1 MENLIFSLNATI
13 PIFLMMVLGVFFRK
27 TGLLKENMI
36 NGLNQF
42 VFKATLPVLLFG
54 DLAKQDFAEAWNGKF
69 VAFCFVVTLV
79 SISLVALMSMALKD
93 KSQRGEFI
101 QGAYRSSAAILGIA
115 FITNIYGNSGMTPL
129 MIVSAVPL
137 YNIYSV
143 IILTFCAN
151 NQDHSDKAATIKRA
165 FKNIL
170 TNPIILGI
178 AAGVPFSLLNI
189 ELPPLVL
196 KTVTNVAQTATP
208 MALLAVGAGF
218 EGRKAIKKL
227 KPTMIAT
234 FIKLVALPAI
244 YFPFAIAMG
253 FRESALV
260 AILIMV
266 GSPTTVT
273 CYIMAKNMGNDGVLS
288 SSIIVMATLL
298 SSVTLTFWIFLLKSM
313 GLI

>member
-115 FITNIYGNSGMTPL
+115 FITNIYGNSGMAPL
-129 MIVSAVPL
+129 MIIGSVPL
-137 YNIYSV
+137 YNIMAVLVLSFTKPGQSGMSPELLKKTLKGIV
-143 IILTFCAN
+143 
-151 NQDHSDKAATIKRA
+151 
-165 FKNIL
+165 

-178 AAGVPFSLLNI
+178 LAGALWSLLR
-189 ELPPLVL
+189 LPMPTILS
-196 KTVTNVAQTATP
+196 KTVSNLGSLTTPLGLMTMGAAFNWGEAKTDMGPAFVASFMKLFGLCTLFLPVAV
-208 MALLAVGAGF
+208 LL
-218 EGRKAIKKL
+218 
-227 KPTMIAT
+227 
-234 FIKLVALPAI
+234 
-244 YFPFAIAMG
+244 G
-253 FRESALV
+253 FREAELI
-260 AILIMV
+260 AILVML
-266 GSPTTVT
+266 GSSTTVSS
-273 CYIMAKNMGNDGVLS
+273 YVMARNMGHSGVLS
-288 SSIIVMATLL
+288 SSIVAITTLG
-298 SSVTLTFWIFLLKSM
+298 SAFSLTFWLYVLKTLA
-313 GLI
+313 LI

>member
-115 FITNIYGNSGMTPL
+115 FITNIYGNSGMAPL
-129 MIVSAVPL
+129 MIIGSVPL
-137 YNIYSV
+137 YNIMAVVVLSFTKPGQNGMSPE
-143 IILTFCAN
+143 L
-151 NQDHSDKAATIKRA
+151 IKKTLKGIA
-165 FKNIL
+165 

-178 AAGVPFSLLNI
+178 LAGALWSVLR
-189 ELPPLVL
+189 LPMPTILT
-196 KTVTNVAQTATP
+196 KTVSSLGGLTTPLGLMAMGAAFNWSEAKYGMGPAFAASFMKLIGLCTLFLPVAV
-208 MALLAVGAGF
+208 LL
-218 EGRKAIKKL
+218 
-227 KPTMIAT
+227 
-234 FIKLVALPAI
+234 
-244 YFPFAIAMG
+244 G
-253 FRESALV
+253 FREAELI
-260 AILIMV
+260 AILVML
-266 GSPTTVT
+266 GSSTTVSS
-273 CYIMAKNMGNDGVLS
+273 YVMARNMGHSGVLS
-288 SSIIVMATLL
+288 SSIVAITTLG
-298 SSVTLTFWIFLLKSM
+298 SAFSLTFWLYVLKTLA
-313 GLI
+313 LI

>member
-1 MENLIFSLNATI
+1 
-13 PIFLMMVLGVFFRK
+13 
-27 TGLLKENMI
+27 
-36 NGLNQF
+36 
-42 VFKATLPVLLFG
+42 
-54 DLAKQDFAEAWNGKF
+54 
-69 VAFCFVVTLV
+69 
-79 SISLVALMSMALKD
+79 
-93 KSQRGEFI
+93 
-101 QGAYRSSAAILGIA
+101 
-115 FITNIYGNSGMTPL
+115 MTPL

-234 FIKLVALPAI
+234 FINWWPYRPSIFHLPLPWASAKVLWWPSSLWLVLRQRLPVTSW
-244 YFPFAIAMG
+244 PKTWAM
-253 FRESALV
+253 
-260 AILIMV
+260 
-266 GSPTTVT
+266 TVF
-273 CYIMAKNMGNDGVLS
+273 CPPVSLS
-288 SSIIVMATLL
+288 WQLCCPPSH
-298 SSVTLTFWIFLLKSM
+298 
-313 GLI
+313 

>member
-115 FITNIYGNSGMTPL
+115 FITNIYGNSGMAPL
-129 MIVSAVPL
+129 MIIGSVPL
-137 YNIYSV
+137 YNIMAVVVLSFTQPGQNGMSPE
-143 IILTFCAN
+143 L
-151 NQDHSDKAATIKRA
+151 IKKTLKGIA
-165 FKNIL
+165 

-178 AAGVPFSLLNI
+178 LAGALWSVLR
-189 ELPPLVL
+189 LPMPTILT
-196 KTVTNVAQTATP
+196 KTVSSLGGLTTPLGLMAMGAAFNWSEAKSGMGPAFAASFMKLIGLCTLFLPVAV
-208 MALLAVGAGF
+208 LL
-218 EGRKAIKKL
+218 
-227 KPTMIAT
+227 
-234 FIKLVALPAI
+234 
-244 YFPFAIAMG
+244 G
-253 FRESALV
+253 FREAELI
-260 AILIMV
+260 AILVML
-266 GSPTTVT
+266 GSSTTVSS
-273 CYIMAKNMGNDGVLS
+273 YVMARNMGHSGVLS
-288 SSIIVMATLL
+288 SSIVAITTLG
-298 SSVTLTFWIFLLKSM
+298 SAFSLTFWLYVLKTLA
-313 GLI
+313 LI

>member
-115 FITNIYGNSGMTPL
+115 FITNIYGNSGMAPL
-129 MIVSAVPL
+129 MIIGSVPL
-137 YNIYSV
+137 YNIMAVVVLSFTKPGQNGMSPE
-143 IILTFCAN
+143 L
-151 NQDHSDKAATIKRA
+151 IKKTLKGIA
-165 FKNIL
+165 

-178 AAGVPFSLLNI
+178 LAGALWSVLR
-189 ELPPLVL
+189 LPMPTILT
-196 KTVTNVAQTATP
+196 KTVSSLGGLTNPLGLMAMGAAFNWSEAKSGMGPAFAASFMKLIGLCTLFLPVAV
-208 MALLAVGAGF
+208 LL
-218 EGRKAIKKL
+218 
-227 KPTMIAT
+227 
-234 FIKLVALPAI
+234 
-244 YFPFAIAMG
+244 G
-253 FRESALV
+253 FREAELI
-260 AILIMV
+260 AILVML
-266 GSPTTVT
+266 GSSTTVSS
-273 CYIMAKNMGNDGVLS
+273 YVMARNMGHSGVLS
-288 SSIIVMATLL
+288 SSIVAITTLG
-298 SSVTLTFWIFLLKSM
+298 SAFSLTFWLYVLKTLA
-313 GLI
+313 LI